1 MKNPHYEDSSS
12 GDESAHS
19 ATASH
24 PPSPGG
30 ANKAAQGFAKVV
42 AGGRIVR
49 LRNDKPFLERMVT
62 GGQSSEPE
70 VPTSCTHAQAV
81 LESITSNLEAGI
93 DMVDHQE
100 VCLAKMGGRLSEIAL
115 ALNQVR
121 APQSD
126 EKTRGDSQMQFEE
139 SRDEIR
145 KLSQSTFDNT
155 ALFSKGPAKPITIA
169 VPTHGEWEGIS
180 VDRANIEQPGLT
192 TIDQG
197 KVFGQGPG
205 YTLDSGSIKRA
216 FSEWRNLCI
225 SNRMQWGLL
234 MDRLHGANRSLQNVM
249 MGEHWDVPET
259 PRDPSLGPLRR
270 PHRNN

>member
-12 GDESAHS
+12 DDESAHS
-19 ATASH
+19 ATVSDPSLPKASNK
-24 PPSPGG
+24 PP
-30 ANKAAQGFAKVV
+30 QGFAKVV

-62 GGQSSEPE
+62 GGKSVEAE
-70 VPTSCTHAQAV
+70 VPISCTHAQAV

-121 APQSD
+121 SPQSD
-126 EKTRGDSQMQFEE
+126 EKTRSDSQTQFEE

-169 VPTHGEWEGIS
+169 VPTQGEWEGIS

-197 KVFGQGPG
+197 KVSGQGSG

-216 FSEWRNLCI
+216 FSEWRTLCI
-225 SNRMQWGLL
+225 NNRMQWGLL
-234 MDRLHGANRSLQNVM
+234 MDRLHGANRSLHDVM
-249 MGEHWDVPET
+249 AGKHWDIPEI
-259 PRDPSLGPLRR
+259 PRNPALGPLRR